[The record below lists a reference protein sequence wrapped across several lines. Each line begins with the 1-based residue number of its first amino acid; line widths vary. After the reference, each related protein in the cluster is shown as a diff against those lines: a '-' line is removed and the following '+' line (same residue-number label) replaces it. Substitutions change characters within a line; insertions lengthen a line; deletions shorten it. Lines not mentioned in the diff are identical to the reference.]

1 LEQSW
6 IGKAWC
12 EVNPGATSEVVHQVE
27 KHNWNGEGY
36 LPLVFFGDW
45 QVAALNWEPIFDPAN
60 LGEIERH
67 TETDEVFV
75 LWRGR
80 GALLIGTASG
90 IKVLDMEPGAIYNV
104 TRGTWHALVA
114 TRDASWIIV
123 ETRNT
128 HLHDTEIR
136 QMAESEVEELH
147 ARLSDWLDHMGTVP

>member
-1 LEQSW
+1 
-6 IGKAWC
+6 
-12 EVNPGATSEVVHQVE
+12 VE
-27 KHNWNGEGY
+27 KHNWDGEGY

-45 QVAALNWEPIFDPAN
+45 QVATLNWEHMFDPAN

-67 TETDEVFV
+67 NGTDEVFV

-80 GALLIGTASG
+80 GALLIGTRLG

-104 TRGTWHALVA
+104 TRGTWHTLVA

-123 ETRNT
+123 ETRDT

-136 QMAESEVEELH
+136 QMAGDEIKQIRAQLPVWLLESI
-147 ARLSDWLDHMGTVP
+147 